1 MFRCKQMFTSYYN
14 ILHGIVLKN
23 ILLTL
28 QLTQCVSNSP
38 FEKATNNENCEVT
51 SVRCQMSYLYL

>member
-1 MFRCKQMFTSYYN
+1 MFRCKQMFTSYFN

-28 QLTQCVSNSP
+28 QLTQCVTNSP
-38 FEKATNNENCEVT
+38 FEKRQTIKTAKW
-51 SVRCQMSYLYL
+51 QA